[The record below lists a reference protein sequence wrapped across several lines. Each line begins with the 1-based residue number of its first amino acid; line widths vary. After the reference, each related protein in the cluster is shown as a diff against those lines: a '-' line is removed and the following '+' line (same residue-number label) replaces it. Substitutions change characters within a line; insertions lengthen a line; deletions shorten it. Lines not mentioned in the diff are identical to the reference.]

1 MHGDGNTNHSQ
12 NLWVIHNGWSTKSIE
27 ELIGDK
33 TMKEKQEKIVV
44 LIVAFFNAFE
54 LGTKGIL
61 FS

>member
-1 MHGDGNTNHSQ
+1 
-12 NLWVIHNGWSTKSIE
+12 
-27 ELIGDK
+27 
-33 TMKEKQEKIVV
+33 MKEKQEKIVV